1 VQHREVPEE
10 VATLEVP
17 AGSDATLSAEL
28 VRAGLAKSRTEARRL
43 MQQNA
48 VEIDG
53 KAVSEDIEIGK
64 VAGGSIIKVGKRR
77 FIKIVRK

>member
-1 VQHREVPEE
+1 
-10 VATLEVP
+10 VP
-17 AGSDATLSAEL
+17 AGSGAALSAEL

-53 KAVSEDIEIGK
+53 RAITEDIEISR

-77 FIKIVRK
+77 FLKIVRP